1 MDYGFTHYTV
11 VLLGCRDG
19 DGNLFIVD
27 EHAER
32 MWLPQRHV
40 PAIVAM
46 LARHRISA
54 ELKTRPLQIADLK
67 RFVAGADVFSKQSD
81 GTTVAAQYAKL
92 GVSLKVANMDRIN
105 GWAEILQ
112 RLGDPDAGVR
122 PTILIHRRCARLLE
136 CLPSLQHDPNRPE
149 DVLKVD
155 ADEEGIGGDDAA
167 DACRYLVATK
177 GRELRLR
184 KLSGL

>member
-1 MDYGFTHYTV
+1 MGKGLAGLNPV
-11 VLLGCRDG
+11 GC
-19 DGNLFIVD
+19 
-27 EHAER
+27 
-32 MWLPQRHV
+32 
-40 PAIVAM
+40 
-46 LARHRISA
+46 
-54 ELKTRPLQIADLK
+54 
-67 RFVAGADVFSKQSD
+67 
-81 GTTVAAQYAKL
+81 
-92 GVSLKVANMDRIN
+92 
-105 GWAEILQ
+105 
-112 RLGDPDAGVR
+112 
-122 PTILIHRRCARLLE
+122 CARLLE